1 MEHPDIKLEIEMK
14 YEREFGSYIPHT
26 AGLADDSPYRG
37 KMEFDECVDAITFLT
52 DFLSSHNLLDIED
65 HPDDMDKVSAGAEQL
80 LLEAL
85 YQVHGRWH
93 APESEEEETEE
104 EDIEKEDTEEEEP

>member
-1 MEHPDIKLEIEMK
+1 MEHPNIKLEIEMK
-14 YEREFGSYIPHT
+14 YEPEFDSYVPHA

-37 KMEFDECVDAITFLT
+37 KMSFEECVDAITFLT

-65 HPDDMDKVSAGAEQL
+65 HPDDMDKVSAGTEQL

-85 YQVHGRWH
+85 YQVHSRWH
-93 APESEEEETEE
+93 TPESEDEGDVPSDD
-104 EDIEKEDTEEEEP
+104 EDEIKEP

>member
-1 MEHPDIKLEIEMK
+1 MEHPNIKLEIEMK
-14 YEREFGSYIPHT
+14 YEPELECYVPHV

-37 KMEFDECVDAITFLT
+37 KMSFEECVDAITFLT

-80 LLEAL
+80 LLEGL
-85 YQVHGRWH
+85 YQVHSRWH
-93 APESEEEETEE
+93 APESEDEGDVSSQD
-104 EDIEKEDTEEEEP
+104 EDEIEEP